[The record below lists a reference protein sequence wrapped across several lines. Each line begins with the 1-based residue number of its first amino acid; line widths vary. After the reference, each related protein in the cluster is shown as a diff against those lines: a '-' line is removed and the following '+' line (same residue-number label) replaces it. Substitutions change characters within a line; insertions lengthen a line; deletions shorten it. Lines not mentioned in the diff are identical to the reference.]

1 MSGEGRIMDEI
12 GKYKAA
18 LVKAAEKIN
27 ELDAELKSL
36 QQKDEIAIIGYHC
49 RFPGGANDPQL
60 FWEKLMQGYDAVTE
74 IKPDR
79 FDPQPFYSKDSSVP
93 GKMYTKSAAFL
104 DHDIKTFDYGHFEI
118 SAVEAASLDPQQ
130 KLLLE
135 LSWEALENAGIDI
148 AQLRGSKTG
157 VFIGLDEVDYISRE
171 VFSGNVNDLGPY
183 SAIGISSHA
192 TAGRIAY
199 FYDFKGP
206 AICINS
212 ACSSSLSAMNMAVD
226 SLRGGQCDLAIVAG
240 ANLLLNP
247 ESFIGLSQF
256 HALSPDGRCKT
267 FDASADG
274 FGRGEGGG
282 VILLKRAVDAKRD
295 SNTIEAF
302 IRAIYIGQDGR
313 SNGFYA
319 PNGLGEQRVIEA
331 ALKQGGLS
339 QQDIDYIE
347 AHGTGTSLGDF
358 IETQAICDAFK
369 DRHKPILIG
378 SVKSNIGHLE
388 AAAGIAGVIKVL
400 LSLKHQCIPPSIH
413 FNQPNP
419 NIDWEKMKVVTE
431 PVKWQ
436 RGDKKRRAG
445 ISSFGI
451 SGNLVHVILEES
463 QPEEDHSWEEKPQF
477 PECIITI
484 STKNKGALVKA
495 ASDIRDFISRS
506 TENLSDIAYST
517 NVTRAKNEYRLAV
530 VGNSREHIIKT
541 LDSMIGNQEISR
553 FYMGRSTE
561 KRKKTAFL
569 FTGQGS
575 IYENAA
581 QEFYQFS
588 SAFRNA
594 FNRCDERF
602 KQLLGIS
609 VIDAL
614 YKRTGDHLNNAL
626 YSQPVIFSLEYS
638 LTKIWDNLNIVPDYV
653 IGHSIGEYAALCYS
667 KILSFEDITNMVAL
681 RSRLMSG
688 VKPNGKMVGV
698 LVEEGRMREIIN
710 KSDCHNV
717 SIAAVNAPK
726 NVTVSGLAIEVDQ
739 VIDLLQQQERVF
751 VNDLG
756 IRYPYHSVEMN
767 NYTGSYGDCL
777 DYLTGRGQESP
788 VKVISSVTGK
798 LEDYHLFEDKY
809 YWMQHLENTVNFKA
823 AMEQAEK
830 LGVTAF
836 IEIGGTATLC
846 GLAGQCMENQ
856 EAICVPTL
864 RNGIGS
870 YKQLSESLKHLYL
883 NGLNLQWD
891 GLYKEYQVK
900 KVALP
905 GYAFDRR
912 TSWKDRSH
920 QLPASDLCVGTAD
933 LLLNKQRTQLLEQ
946 RSYLKQ
952 MLESEKV
959 IKNIGVEE
967 ITYD

>member
-1 MSGEGRIMDEI
+1 MDEI

-27 ELDAELKSL
+27 ELAAELKSL
-36 QQKDEIAIIGYHC
+36 QQKAEIAIIGYHC

-60 FWEKLMQGYDAVTE
+60 FWEKLMQGFDAVTE
-74 IKPDR
+74 IKADR
-79 FDPQPFYSKDSSVP
+79 FDSQPYFSEDSSMP
-93 GKMYTKSAAFL
+93 GKMYTKYAAFL
-104 DHDIKTFDYGHFEI
+104 DHDIKTFDYSHFEI

-157 VFIGLDEVDYISRE
+157 VFIGLDEVDYINRE

-199 FYDFKGP
+199 YYDFKGP
-206 AICINS
+206 AVCINS

-282 VILLKRAVDAKRD
+282 VLLLKRAADARRD
-295 SNTIEAF
+295 HNTIEAL
-302 IRAIYIGQDGR
+302 IRAIYVGQDGR

-369 DRHKPILIG
+369 DRQKPILIG
-378 SVKSNIGHLE
+378 SVKTNIGHLE
-388 AAAGIAGVIKVL
+388 AAAGMAGVIKVL

-419 NIDWEKMKVVTE
+419 NIDWRKMKVVDQ

-436 RGDKKRRAG
+436 RCDNKRRGG

-451 SGNLVHVILEES
+451 SGNLVHVILEEA
-463 QPEEDHSWEEKPQF
+463 ETEADHDWAEKPQLS
-477 PECIITI
+477 ESIITI
-484 STKNKGALVKA
+484 STKNKGALLKA

-506 TENLSDIAYST
+506 SETLTDIAYST
-517 NVTRAKNEYRLAV
+517 NVTRDKNEYRLAV
-530 VGNSREHIIKT
+530 VGNSREQLIKT
-541 LDSMIGNQEISR
+541 LGSVIGNQEISR
-553 FYMGRSTE
+553 FYLGRSSG
-561 KRKKTAFL
+561 KKKKIAFL

-581 QEFYQFS
+581 KEFYQVS

-594 FNRCDERF
+594 FNLCDKRF
-602 KQLLGIS
+602 QQLLGIS
-609 VIDAL
+609 VIEAL
-614 YKRTGDHLNNAL
+614 YQRTGDHLNDAL

-638 LTKIWDNLNIVPDYV
+638 LTKIWDNLNVVPDYV

-667 KILSFEDITNMVAL
+667 KILSFEEITNMVAL

-698 LVEEGRMREIIN
+698 LVEEDRMREIIN
-710 KSDCHNV
+710 ESGCHNV

-726 NVTVSGLAIEVDQ
+726 NVTISGLAAEVDQ
-739 VIDLLQQQERVF
+739 VIDLLQQKVRVF
-751 VNDLG
+751 INDLG
-756 IRYPYHSVEMN
+756 ILYPYHSVEMN
-767 NYTGSYGDCL
+767 HYTDSYGDSL
-777 DYLTGRGQESP
+777 DHLSGQAQESP

-809 YWMQHLENTVNFKA
+809 YWMQHLENTVNFKE
-823 AMEQAEK
+823 AMEQADK
-830 LGVTAF
+830 LGVTVF

-846 GLAGQCMENQ
+846 GLAGQCTDNQ
-856 EAICVPTL
+856 EAICVPSL
-864 RNGIGS
+864 RNGVGN
-870 YKQLSESLKHLYL
+870 YKQLSESLKQLYL
-883 NGLNLQWD
+883 DGLKLQWD
-891 GLYKEYQVK
+891 RFYEEYQVK

-905 GYAFDRR
+905 AYPFERR
-912 TSWKDRSH
+912 TSWKDQSR
-920 QLPASDLCVGTAD
+920 QLPASDLCAGSVD
-933 LLLNKQRTQLLEQ
+933 LLLKKQRMQLLEQ

-952 MLESEKV
+952 IFESGRAK
-959 IKNIGVEE
+959 KNIGVEE
-967 ITYD
+967 KTYD

>member
-1 MSGEGRIMDEI
+1 MMDEI

-18 LVKAAEKIN
+18 LTKAAEKIK

-36 QQKDEIAIIGYHC
+36 QQNDEIAVIGYHC

-60 FWEKLMQGYDAVTE
+60 FWEKLLQGFDAVTE
-74 IKPDR
+74 IKADR
-79 FDPQPFYSKDSSVP
+79 FDPQPFFSEDSSVP
-93 GKMYTKSAAFL
+93 GKMNTKYASFL
-104 DHDIKTFDYGHFEI
+104 DHDIKTFDNAHFEI

-135 LSWEALENAGIDI
+135 LSWEALENAGVDI
-148 AQLRGSKTG
+148 TQLRGSKTG
-157 VFIGLDEVDYISRE
+157 VFIGLDEVDYINRE

-192 TAGRIAY
+192 IAGRLAY

-282 VILLKRAVDAKRD
+282 VILLKRAMDAKRD
-295 SNTIEAF
+295 NNTIEAL

-358 IETQAICDAFK
+358 IETQAICDAFR
-369 DRHKPILIG
+369 DRQKPILVG

-419 NIDWEKMKVVTE
+419 NINWEKIKVVDQAI
-431 PVKWQ
+431 KWESCN
-436 RGDKKRRAG
+436 KKRRAG
-445 ISSFGI
+445 VSSFGI
-451 SGNLVHVILEES
+451 SGNLVHVILEEREPAADHD
-463 QPEEDHSWEEKPQF
+463 QPEKPEL
-477 PECIITI
+477 PESIITI
-484 STKNKGALVKA
+484 SAKNKSAVLKA
-495 ASDIRDFISRS
+495 ASDLRDFISRS
-506 TENLSDIAYST
+506 PKKISDIAYST
-517 NVTRAKNEYRLAV
+517 NVTRDKNEYRLAV
-530 VGNSREHIIKT
+530 VGNSRENLIKA
-541 LDSMIGNQEISR
+541 LDSVLGNQDASR
-553 FYMGRSTE
+553 FYLGRAAG

-575 IYENAA
+575 IYQNAA

-588 SAFRNA
+588 AAFRNA
-594 FNRCDERF
+594 FDLCDQRF

-609 VIDAL
+609 IVKAL
-614 YKRTGDHLNNAL
+614 YQQTDDYLTNAL

-638 LTKIWDNLNIVPDYV
+638 LTKIWDNLNVVPDYV
-653 IGHSIGEYAALCYS
+653 IGHSVGEYAALCYS
-667 KILSFEDITNMVAL
+667 KILSFEDVTDMIAV
-681 RSRLMSG
+681 RSRLMAG

-698 LVEEGRMREIIN
+698 LVEEDRMRQAIHE
-710 KSDCHNV
+710 SGCHNV

-726 NVTVSGLAIEVDQ
+726 NVTISGLAEEVDQ
-739 VIDLLQQQERVF
+739 VVALLQQQARVF

-756 IRYPYHSVEMN
+756 ILYPYHSVVMN
-767 NYTGSYGDCL
+767 HYMEAYGDSL
-777 DYLTGRGQESP
+777 DHLAGKGQKSV

-798 LEDYHLFEDKY
+798 LEDYHLFEDKC

-823 AMEQAEK
+823 AMEQADK
-830 LGVTAF
+830 LGVTTF

-846 GLAGQCMENQ
+846 GLAGQCVDNQ
-856 EAICVPTL
+856 AALYVPTL
-864 RNGIGS
+864 RNGVGN
-870 YKQLSESLKHLYL
+870 YKQLIESLKQLYL
-883 NGLNLQWD
+883 NGIKLQWD
-891 GLYKEYQVK
+891 RFHEEYQVK

-905 GYAFDRR
+905 GYPFERKA
-912 TSWKDRSH
+912 SWKERSQQLQPAEH
-920 QLPASDLCVGTAD
+920 QPVNAS
-933 LLLNKQRTQLLEQ
+933 LLLNKQQMQLLEQ
-946 RSYLKQ
+946 RRLLQ
-952 MLESEKV
+952 QILEQRKSKE
-959 IKNIGVEE
+959 G
-967 ITYD
+967 